1 MQPQHNVRRRL
12 ASLTVPIF
20 IEILLIMLL
29 SASDTFMLSQCSDS
43 AVAAVGVDAQL
54 LNMIFLIFNVS
65 TVGTSALCAQY
76 FGAGQT
82 HNLARVVGIS
92 LLVNALAGAAV
103 SFTLYFQAEAVLRL
117 MDLRP
122 ELMPDALVYMRIVGG
137 FAFLQALATTL
148 SAVLRSENLARYPMF
163 VMLLVNI
170 INISGN
176 YALIFGNWGFP
187 ALGVEGAAIATSIS
201 RTLALALL
209 IFILWRKGWPPMR
222 WALFRPFPWDKLRNL
237 LSIGLPSAGE
247 QLSYSLSQVVI
258 TFFINILGVQALAAR
273 TYAMNIIMFTFLFAL
288 ALAQGGAI
296 CIAQLIGQGH
306 KHAAYVLGRY
316 CLRLSIIISLC
327 MAVASALA
335 GQFIMPLLTS
345 DPVVIQLVGLVLLV
359 DIALELGRA
368 VNITMCGILAAA
380 GDATYPF
387 LVGVVVMWGVA
398 TALGYVFG
406 ITLGFGLVGM
416 WVAFMLD
423 ENIRAWLLARRW
435 ESRVWE
441 RYRFVK

>member
-1 MQPQHNVRRRL
+1 MHPQHNIRRRL

-43 AVAAVGVDAQL
+43 AVAAVGVDSQL
-54 LNMIFLIFNVS
+54 LNMIFLVFNVS
-65 TVGTSALCAQY
+65 TVGTAALCAQF
-76 FGAGQT
+76 FGAGQPD
-82 HNLARVVGIS
+82 NLARVVGIS
-92 LLVNALAGAAV
+92 LLCNTLAGAAV
-103 SFTLYFQAEAVLRL
+103 SLVLYFQAAWVLGL

-122 ELMPDALVYMRIVGG
+122 ELMPDAVIYMRIVGG
-137 FAFLQALATTL
+137 FAFVQALVSTL
-148 SAVLRSENLARYPMF
+148 SAVLRSENLARYPML
-163 VMLLVNI
+163 VILLVNVV
-170 INISGN
+170 NIAGN
-176 YALIFGNWGFP
+176 YALIFGHWGFP
-187 ALGVEGAAIATSIS
+187 ALGVEGAAIATSAS
-201 RTLALALL
+201 RGLALGLL
-209 IFILWRKGWPPMR
+209 VFILWRKGWPPMR

-247 QLSYSLSQVVI
+247 HLSYSLSQVVI
-258 TFFINILGVQALAAR
+258 TFFINILGIQALAAR
-273 TYAMNIIMFTFLFAL
+273 TYAMNIIMFTFLFSL

-296 CIAQLIGQGH
+296 CIAQLIGQGQRQ
-306 KHAAYVLGRY
+306 AAYVLGRY

-327 MAVASALA
+327 MAVVSAVA
-335 GQFIMPLLTS
+335 GRLVMPFLTN
-345 DPVVIQLVGLVLLV
+345 DAAVIHLVGLVLLV

-368 VNITMCGILAAA
+368 VNIAMCGILAAA

-387 LVGVVVMWGVA
+387 VVGVVVMWGVA
-398 TALGYVFG
+398 TAFGYVFG

-416 WVAFMLD
+416 WVAFTLD

-441 RYRFVK
+441 RYQFVK